1 MRRFAS
7 LSLIGFAIGACQ
19 PISSPVHP
27 EPMIQKAARVEAV
40 PLKIAPSAPS
50 LVSKNIH
57 GIEFEGVEFDARSHQ
72 LLVVDQPQGPGSLY
86 LSSQDVA
93 QKHSALLAINAG
105 FFTPEGTPLGLLVSH
120 GKRSGA
126 WNFSSSL
133 GSGFFAETRDGQL
146 SIRRRSANQSADGIS
161 ELIQAGPL
169 LVENGRGI
177 QGLDPEKQA
186 LRSFI
191 LTDGGR
197 RWWIG
202 KTSLCS
208 LSALGKALD
217 ASSPCSWS
225 VRHALNLDG
234 GRSTDLYV
242 SPRISGGPINR
253 RTFLNRPVRNFLI
266 LKSRT

>member
-1 MRRFAS
+1 MRRFFL
-7 LSLIGFAIGACQ
+7 LSLIGFAIGACHT
-19 PISSPVHP
+19 ISRPVPP
-27 EPMIQKAARVEAV
+27 EATIQKAAPVEELPV
-40 PLKIAPSAPS
+40 EIAPFAPCLILKS
-50 LVSKNIH
+50 IH
-57 GIEFEGVEFDARSHQ
+57 GIEFEGVEFDARSHR
-72 LLVVDQPQGPGSLY
+72 LTVVDQAQGPGSLY

-105 FFTPEGTPLGLLVSH
+105 FFTPEGAPLGLLVSN
-120 GKRSGA
+120 GKRAGA

-133 GSGFFAETRDGQL
+133 GSGVFAETSDGQL
-146 SIRRRSANQSADGIS
+146 LIRRRSENRSTAGIS

-177 QGLDPEKQA
+177 QGLDAEKQA
-186 LRSFI
+186 LRSII

-202 KTSLCS
+202 KASLCS
-208 LSALGKALD
+208 LSVLGNALV
-217 ASSPCSWS
+217 ASSPCSWP

-234 GRSTDLYV
+234 GRSTDFFV
-242 SPRISGGPINR
+242 SLRISGGPLNR

-266 LKSRT
+266 LKAR

>member
-1 MRRFAS
+1 
-7 LSLIGFAIGACQ
+7 
-19 PISSPVHP
+19 
-27 EPMIQKAARVEAV
+27 
-40 PLKIAPSAPS
+40 
-50 LVSKNIH
+50 
-57 GIEFEGVEFDARSHQ
+57 
-72 LLVVDQPQGPGSLY
+72 
-86 LSSQDVA
+86 
-93 QKHSALLAINAG
+93 LLAINAG
-105 FFTPEGTPLGLLVSH
+105 FFTPECAPLGLLVSH

-133 GSGFFAETRDGQL
+133 GSGIFFAETRDGQL
-146 SIRRRSANQSADGIS
+146 SIRRRSANQSTDGIS

-169 LVENGRGI
+169 LVEDGRGI

-186 LRSFI
+186 LRSII

-208 LSALGKALD
+208 LSALGKALA

-242 SPRISGGPINR
+242 SARISGGSINR

-266 LKSRT
+266 LKAR